1 MNLLSAGPKPRE
13 TVPLFPLT
21 TVLYPGMRL
30 PLKIFE
36 QRYMDM
42 AKACLKHDS
51 VFGVCLIR
59 EGAEVGS
66 PAVPEPVGCLARIGA
81 WDMETLGV
89 LKVTA
94 EGLDRFRLLE
104 TRTTPAGLILGDIE
118 RIAAE
123 DAAQSPELAQSADF
137 VRKIVEALGS
147 ARFAQPYRYDDAS
160 WVGFRLA
167 EILPLRMAVKQKL
180 LELTDP
186 GARLAILHRFLRERK
201 LLD

>member
-1 MNLLSAGPKPRE
+1 MNLLSVGPTPAE
-13 TVPLFPLT
+13 TVPIFPLS
-21 TVLYPGMRL
+21 TVLFPGMRL
-30 PLKIFE
+30 PLRIFE

-42 AKACLKHDS
+42 AKACLKHDAA
-51 VFGVCLIR
+51 FGVCLIR
-59 EGAEVGS
+59 EGEEVGT
-66 PAVPEPVGCLARIGA
+66 PAVPEPVGCLARIA
-81 WDMETLGV
+81 EWDMETQGI
-89 LKVTA
+89 LKVKV
-94 EGLDRFRLLE
+94 EGLERFRLRQ
-104 TRTTPAGLILGDIE
+104 TRTTGSGLILGDIE

-186 GARLAILHRFLRERK
+186 VARLAILHRFLRERK